1 MKKFI
6 ARVCYCI
13 ANGTLTIVLESFVRD
28 VCLCISIY
36 MASVNIT
43 STNETPHRFHLCN
56 KSRKRQ
62 QSEQNKNE
70 RMEYKHTQI
79 ILVLLCKCVCVIE
92 THREEERLGRSRFLV
107 HNTKQQ
113 DEKKFQVFWRYESKF
128 IEWFIYSDLLCLR

>member
-1 MKKFI
+1 MVGEGCKKNGIGIIREKKPSMKKFI

-56 KSRKRQ
+56 KSRKGQ
-62 QSEQNKNE
+62 QNEQNKKE
-70 RMEYKHTQI
+70 W
-79 ILVLLCKCVCVIE
+79 
-92 THREEERLGRSRFLV
+92 
-107 HNTKQQ
+107 NTNTRTNNLA
-113 DEKKFQVFWRYESKF
+113 V
-128 IEWFIYSDLLCLR
+128 